1 MTEEVAKNAFNL
13 KSYIIQAT
21 MGAFIM
27 GLITSVIV
35 AFFTKSKISK

>member
-1 MTEEVAKNAFNL
+1 MIEEDAKNSINL
-13 KSYIIQAT
+13 GSYIIQAII
-21 MGAFIM
+21 GAFIM